1 MIQLAKKKNIL
12 LDFIGPR
19 LIILIEVFRGV
30 PHCQQTNAEIAYHV
44 LFHVQC
50 SPTNLLLCAAR
61 QATARVV
68 N

>member
-1 MIQLAKKKNIL
+1 M
-12 LDFIGPR
+12 GPR
-19 LIILIEVFRGV
+19 PIILIEAFRGV
-30 PHCQQTNAEIAYHV
+30 PHCHETNAEIAYHV

-50 SPTNLLLCAAR
+50 SPTNLPLRAAR

>member
-1 MIQLAKKKNIL
+1 M
-12 LDFIGPR
+12 GPR

-50 SPTNLLLCAAR
+50 SPTNLPLCDAR
-61 QATARVV
+61 QSTARVV